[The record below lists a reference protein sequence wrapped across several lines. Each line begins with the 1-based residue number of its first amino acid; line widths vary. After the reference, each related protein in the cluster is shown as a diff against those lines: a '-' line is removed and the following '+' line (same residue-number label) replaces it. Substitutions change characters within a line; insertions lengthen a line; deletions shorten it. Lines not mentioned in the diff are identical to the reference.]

1 MILATDAFNASY
13 ANNIE
18 IQEEWKA
25 AQEYINDTIKRGKF
39 CVTIPYRLNHAT
51 CALIRQYG
59 YEVSVV
65 EVGTIIR
72 WDCIQWSE
80 KK

>member
-1 MILATDAFNASY
+1 MITAKEAFNTSY

-18 IQEEWKA
+18 IQEEWNA

-39 CVTIPYRLNHAT
+39 LVTIPYRLSHAT
-51 CALIRQYG
+51 CTLMRQYG

-72 WDCIQWSE
+72 WDSIQWSE